1 MILCITGRSG
11 AGKTELSRIL
21 EKIGFHIIEMGA
33 IIKSEMEKEGI
44 APTPKNTKEFMLM
57 IRELKGEDI
66 IAQKITEKILSQKEE
81 NTAIIGVRSLK
92 ELEYFKKNIK
102 NIKTLAV
109 ISSQEKRFSR
119 LNKRGRSDDPKTLF
133 EFINYKENNETKVG
147 IDFVIENS
155 EYTIEN
161 SGTID
166 DLEKNVFLI
175 LKELQNH

>member
-1 MILCITGRSG
+1 
-11 AGKTELSRIL
+11 
-21 EKIGFHIIEMGA
+21 MGA